1 MDNNIQTEDEKLKQT
16 IKDILIKVYNKK
28 LLEENKDT
36 ENIKKKIEQF
46 QNDTKDIT
54 FEKHLKILKILIDNI
69 YEIMNIFKEKILN
82 LDVIKEIK
90 KKYDKEIKN
99 YNNIN
104 NNKNINIENNN
115 KNFNK
120 FTINYFPNVSIEKI
134 TAENSLEKIKD
145 GLERF
150 LYDLEAIKLTLDES
164 SPTLKNIFQNSL
176 NILQEQDG
184 KQKTFD
190 FTLIHKQVFN
200 DILLDNFIQLV
211 LIKLKNEFKNEFG
224 NKINNIQENPLTKL
238 DEMTKFKDFVNNEIN
253 IVNNIKNE
261 SDILDT
267 KLQKNLDHIKHI
279 KNEKDK
285 DKDYIMTPVV
295 PKKINTT
302 NNNNNSINNND
313 NKDDN
318 KVNNNKEIKYQT
330 LDQLLNFINNNNN
343 EENKVEKGKKKKNK
357 KRKKNNDNNNNEE
370 KDKNNENHIKEDKFI
385 EDIKKSMKE
394 ESCNKKKIRK
404 IKPKISKDWLATNI

>member
-238 DEMTKFKDFVNNEIN
+238 DEMTKFKDFVYNEIN

-370 KDKNNENHIKEDKFI
+370 KDKNNENNIKEDKFI

>member
-1 MDNNIQTEDEKLKQT
+1 MNNNIKTENEKLKQT

-145 GLERF
+145 GFQRF

-357 KRKKNNDNNNNEE
+357 KRKKNNDNNNNE
-370 KDKNNENHIKEDKFI
+370 
-385 EDIKKSMKE
+385 
-394 ESCNKKKIRK
+394 
-404 IKPKISKDWLATNI
+404 

>member
-145 GLERF
+145 GFQRF

-370 KDKNNENHIKEDKFI
+370 KDKNNENNIKEDKFI